1 MQRDC
6 EPAPLSPPP
15 AFKLANRAS
24 RVCPACTAGAFYSVS
39 IMNTRPGTSIPES
52 TRNAFDWLGR
62 NSYVVS
68 ILDQHVKAEAHKTMV
83 RHRMLRDNP
92 YLPDGAGNGSE

>member
-1 MQRDC
+1 MQTALKTLQN
-6 EPAPLSPPP
+6 PG
-15 AFKLANRAS
+15 AS
-24 RVCPACTAGAFYSVS
+24 ARGAV
-39 IMNTRPGTSIPES
+39 NTWPGTSIPKS

-83 RHRMLRDNP
+83 RHRMLRGNP

>member
-1 MQRDC
+1 MD
-6 EPAPLSPPP
+6 
-15 AFKLANRAS
+15 
-24 RVCPACTAGAFYSVS
+24 
-39 IMNTRPGTSIPES
+39 
-52 TRNAFDWLGR
+52 R

-83 RHRMLRDNP
+83 RHRMLRGNP

>member
-1 MQRDC
+1 MTEMLDEVPMLSRKPSDKV
-6 EPAPLSPPP
+6 ELRGLAPAD
-15 AFKLANRAS
+15 LAQALD
-24 RVCPACTAGAFYSVS
+24 ALAYAEGL
-39 IMNTRPGTSIPES
+39 
-52 TRNAFDWLGR
+52 DR

-83 RHRMLRDNP
+83 RHRMLRGNP